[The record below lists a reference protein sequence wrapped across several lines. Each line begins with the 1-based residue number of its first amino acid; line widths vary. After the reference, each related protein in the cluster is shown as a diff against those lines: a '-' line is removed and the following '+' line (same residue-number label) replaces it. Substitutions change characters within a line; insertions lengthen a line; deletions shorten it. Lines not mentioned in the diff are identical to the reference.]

1 MEDDFSADI
10 SSRPFKAFRC
20 DEFSVNGLR
29 DQLLARTPQD
39 IIRPQT
45 MSNHQ
50 LHQETQPLILA
61 VDTSSVSACFAI
73 ASGKEII
80 ASIKTD
86 VAVPH
91 SKTFFNLLRSLLQS
105 ADKSLS
111 KIDAFAAAT
120 GPGSFTGLRVGLS
133 AIKGLSHAARKP
145 AIGVSSIDAL
155 ALASKTFGKI
165 LVIINAGRDEA
176 YAGLR
181 LVRSGEIVKVLGED
195 LVGPASNIL
204 QFFDQYIQKDRL
216 IIIRAGFKEED
227 REHDLELGLQTIR
240 VTSNVAEDIAI
251 YAAEILTRQSSFDL
265 RPHYIRP
272 SDAEIKRND

>member
-1 MEDDFSADI
+1 
-10 SSRPFKAFRC
+10 
-20 DEFSVNGLR
+20 
-29 DQLLARTPQD
+29 
-39 IIRPQT
+39 

-133 AIKGLSHAARKP
+133 AIKGLSHAVGKP
-145 AIGVSSIDAL
+145 AIGISSIDAL
-155 ALASKTFGKI
+155 ALASKAFGKI
-165 LVIINAGRDEA
+165 LVIINAGRDEV

-181 LVRSGEIVKVLGED
+181 LIQPDGILKVLGD
-195 LVGPASNIL
+195 DMVGPASSVI
-204 QFFDQYIQKDRL
+204 QSFDQYIQEDSL

-227 REHDLELGLQTIR
+227 REHDLEPGLQTFR

-251 YAAEILTRQSSFDL
+251 YAAEILTRQTSFAL